1 MHSMMSLL
9 LGLTWQIGAAP
20 DKLYIMLS
28 ELCLLPHG
36 PNRLN
41 IVRQFKCVKLPPI
54 LRKRGF

>member
-1 MHSMMSLL
+1 MSLL

-28 ELCLLPHG
+28 ELYLLPHG